1 MERGNGQSTRSEV
14 AIPVTWFGCLSVK
27 NALMIVNTLLL
38 TSAALWTTLMALYIA
53 QRSQSMQLDDLL
65 ISAISLALWSS
76 AVGITFYGMCAIW
89 SEKSGYVEAYF
100 WIQLVH
106 WILDL
111 ASTIVFLVFAY
122 RKKDALAQTI
132 CASNTNQQLCLNLF
146 NGKLIMLTCGLCIY
160 KALGVYAWYLL
171 FIYRKALVANEKQD
185 APTLRWLRRAS
196 TSSISSMFE
205 KKWWSPSQIPVIKID
220 FASDA
225 ESSASVY
232 SNDSAGY
239 RNVNFGMPQFPSLA
253 APQQALFASHIGG
266 DALVPGVRDAYPD
279 VPSLP
284 SYSVLGS
291 ERGVLR

>member
-1 MERGNGQSTRSEV
+1 MEREDGQSTRSEV

-27 NALMIVNTLLL
+27 NALMVVNTMLL
-38 TSAALWTTLMALYIA
+38 TCAALWTTLMALYIA

-65 ISAISLALWSS
+65 ISASSLALWSS

-132 CASNTNQQLCLNLF
+132 CSSDNNQQLCLNLF

-205 KKWWSPSQIPVIKID
+205 KRWWSPSQIPVIKID
-220 FASDA
+220 FASD

-239 RNVNFGMPQFPSLA
+239 RNVNFGIPQFPTLA
-253 APQQALFASHIGG
+253 APQQVLFASHIGG
-266 DALVPGVRDAYPD
+266 DALVPGVREAYPD